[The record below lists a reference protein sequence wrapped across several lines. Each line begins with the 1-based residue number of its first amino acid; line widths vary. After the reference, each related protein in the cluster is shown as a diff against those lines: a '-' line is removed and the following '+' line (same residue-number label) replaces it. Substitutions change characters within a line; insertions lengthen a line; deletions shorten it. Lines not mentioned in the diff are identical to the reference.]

1 MPASISRLLTTTATT
16 THKPPH
22 LHLHP
27 TAHTPPLTA
36 HTPLLAAH
44 TPPRATQ
51 PHQITEL
58 EKRLTSSIEEKKTAL
73 RQIEQELTMDSQR
86 RIKQAEVKLK
96 ESEKEV
102 EHWKAEFQRV
112 TESAVA
118 ANEMARVAIKVRSA
132 TKMGRRGCLNVIVAL
147 LFLAL
152 LRF

>member
-1 MPASISRLLTTTATT
+1 LLTTTTATT
-16 THKPPH
+16 TTTTTTTTHKPPPIPH
-22 LHLHP
+22 PHLHP
-27 TAHTPPLTA
+27 TAHTPPLT
-36 HTPLLAAH
+36 AH

-58 EKRLTSSIEEKKTAL
+58 EKRLTSSIDEKKTAL

-118 ANEMARVAIKVRSA
+118 ANEMARVAIKVR
-132 TKMGRRGCLNVIVAL
+132 
-147 LFLAL
+147 
-152 LRF
+152 